1 MMLLSVRLPARVIPK
16 PRIGI
21 GPPPGQ
27 ACRSGYH
34 RKSGKQ
40 PDGSVGMGW
49 ITMDFMSTA
58 TVVAIVVVLMLLGLG
73 IVINQL
79 LRLRKYLN
87 DSPPGPLPGADRVE
101 PPDGDLPD

>member
-1 MMLLSVRLPARVIPK
+1 
-16 PRIGI
+16 
-21 GPPPGQ
+21 
-27 ACRSGYH
+27 
-34 RKSGKQ
+34 
-40 PDGSVGMGW
+40 
-49 ITMDFMSTA
+49 MSTA

-87 DSPPGPLPGADRVE
+87 DPPPGPLPGADRVE